1 MVGLDAHS
9 LDRTNSKS
17 RKILLFSLPFHPYLK
32 PMNANKYSEIMS
44 SVRKIVRAINLESKR
59 VEKNFGISIPQLLT
73 LKFLNETEGY
83 KSTMKGIKEMLSLNA
98 STVTGIVAR
107 LEQKGFVARLP
118 DPKDKRSTP
127 IVLTSKGA
135 ELLKNTQES
144 LHEKISKNLD
154 LISDQ
159 EYQKIL
165 VSFETIIDFLNI
177 EDLDAS
183 PIITGP
189 TDLNV

>member
-1 MVGLDAHS
+1 
-9 LDRTNSKS
+9 
-17 RKILLFSLPFHPYLK
+17 
-32 PMNANKYSEIMS
+32 MNANKYSEIMS

-73 LKFLNETEGY
+73 LKFLNETDGY

-107 LEQKGFVARLP
+107 LEQKGYVARLP

-127 IVLTSKGA
+127 IILTSKGA
-135 ELLKNTQES
+135 NLLKNTKES

-154 LISDQ
+154 LISEE

-183 PIITGP
+183 PIITGN

>member
-1 MVGLDAHS
+1 
-9 LDRTNSKS
+9 
-17 RKILLFSLPFHPYLK
+17 
-32 PMNANKYSEIMS
+32 MS

-73 LKFLNETEGY
+73 LKFLNESEGY

-127 IVLTSKGA
+127 IILTSKGA
-135 ELLKNTQES
+135 NLLKNTKES

-154 LISDQ
+154 KISEQ
-159 EYQKIL
+159 EYEKIL

-183 PIITGP
+183 PIITGN

>member
-1 MVGLDAHS
+1 
-9 LDRTNSKS
+9 
-17 RKILLFSLPFHPYLK
+17 
-32 PMNANKYSEIMS
+32 MNANKYSEIMS

-189 TDLNV
+189 TDLND

>member
-1 MVGLDAHS
+1 
-9 LDRTNSKS
+9 
-17 RKILLFSLPFHPYLK
+17 
-32 PMNANKYSEIMS
+32 MNANKYSEIMS

-73 LKFLNETEGY
+73 LKFLNESEGY
-83 KSTMKGIKEMLSLNA
+83 KSSMKAIKEMLSLNA

-127 IVLTSKGA
+127 IVLTSKGSD
-135 ELLKNTQES
+135 LLKNTKES

-154 LISDQ
+154 LISEE

-183 PIITGP
+183 PIITGN